1 MVDSRDE
8 SVKREGKSVGMGLG
22 IGGWGE
28 NRAEWRE
35 RWKTE
40 PKNGKIK

>member
-1 MVDSRDE
+1 MVDIRDK

-22 IGGWGE
+22 IGDWGE

-35 RWKTE
+35 RWNTE
-40 PKNGKIK
+40 TKNEK